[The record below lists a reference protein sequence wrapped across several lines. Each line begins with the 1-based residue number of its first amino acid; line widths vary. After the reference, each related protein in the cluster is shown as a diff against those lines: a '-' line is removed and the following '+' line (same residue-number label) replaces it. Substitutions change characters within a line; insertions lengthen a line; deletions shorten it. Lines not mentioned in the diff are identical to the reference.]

1 MKILFVGKN
10 HSQGLK
16 DSDSTSFSSV
26 ASSQGHLLCETLNDL
41 PEVVICVDF
50 EKSVLSTLRAAKMLS
65 IPTVLIANEPS
76 VVIPEHSKTSVLRKF
91 DKVIKVGRPFSLP
104 VYKWP
109 QTWSAL
115 DSKLPRKN
123 RSVVINADKWS
134 FVRGQLYWLRAAVVS
149 TNASTDIYGY
159 GWARSKA
166 VRFAHRGYEFIRVI
180 LSLSLP
186 SLEGL
191 RFTLASP
198 LNYRGNASDKIQIAS
213 QYKVALVI
221 ENSEELITEK
231 LFDAWFAGCVPVY
244 VGPDLAPFGLPSSL
258 LIRCENPTV
267 TEVEARVAEALQIDF
282 ASFSKELQF
291 FLQGSE
297 AREWDGPIA
306 IQFILDSALRNGSSN
321 SP

>member
-10 HSQGLK
+10 HAQGLK

-26 ASSQGHLLCETLNDL
+26 AISQGHLLCQTLNDL

-65 IPTVLIANEPS
+65 IPTVLIASEPS

-91 DKVIKVGRPFSLP
+91 DRVIEVGRPSSLP

-109 QTWSAL
+109 QTWNSL
-115 DSKLPRKN
+115 DSKLPRKD
-123 RSVVINADKWS
+123 RSVVVNADKWS

-149 TNASTDIYGY
+149 ASASTDVYGH

-180 LSLSLP
+180 LSLTLP

-191 RFTLASP
+191 RFSLASP
-198 LNYRGNASDKIQIAS
+198 LSYMGDAGDKIQVTS

-244 VGPDLAPFGLPSSL
+244 VGPDVKPFGLPSSL
-258 LIRCENPTV
+258 LIRCEDPTV
-267 TEVEARVAEALQIDF
+267 TEVEARIAEALQIDF
-282 ASFSKELQF
+282 AAFSKELQL

-297 AREWDGPIA
+297 AREWDAPIA
-306 IQFILDSALRNGSSN
+306 IQFILDSALGTGRRKGL
-321 SP
+321 